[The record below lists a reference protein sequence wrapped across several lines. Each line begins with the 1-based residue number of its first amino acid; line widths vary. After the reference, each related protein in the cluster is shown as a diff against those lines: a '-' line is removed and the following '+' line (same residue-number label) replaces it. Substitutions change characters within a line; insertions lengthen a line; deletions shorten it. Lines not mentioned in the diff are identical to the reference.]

1 MLIPC
6 IILSICALLG
16 FFFSK
21 NKLVTVFLAFVVFSF
36 FYMSEDNYD
45 FINYKNIFEDA
56 QHKNQFGYEIGY
68 VYLNQLISQIG
79 LDYMAL
85 RCFIGILFVV
95 ILYFIIGKLTN
106 RPNIIWSAMIIF
118 PAMFDGML
126 LRNSLAMAI
135 SLIALFY
142 LMKCKNLRQYLI
154 PLSLFAL
161 AALFHSSYW
170 VMILFIPAWLYFNKR
185 KSFKIFLL
193 CVAAVYILSASL
205 SDYIFNI
212 FSYLSV
218 REAAIEK
225 YQTGMY
231 ANFTGA
237 AYNVVKYLF
246 ILSPVLLFRNWNNST
261 VPQKTYTRDFSAGL
275 LKLNILFSMILIP
288 QALAVNFSR
297 LFRMIVIFNYAY
309 MANQANERNLALK
322 SRLFTFSYA
331 IILLLLAFFESPT
344 TIVDV
349 LFMHLKTNTFLLSF

>member
-45 FINYKNIFEDA
+45 FINYENIFEDA
-56 QHKNQFGYEIGY
+56 QHKNRFGYEIGY

-106 RPNIIWSAMIIF
+106 RPNIVWSAMIIF
-118 PAMFDGML
+118 PAMFDGTL
-126 LRNSLAMAI
+126 LRNSPAMAI
-135 SLIALFY
+135 SMIALFY
-142 LMKCKNLRQYLI
+142 LLKCQSLKQYSI
-154 PLSLFAL
+154 PLSLFIL

-170 VMILFIPAWLYFNKR
+170 VMVLFIPAWIYLKKR
-185 KSFKIFLL
+185 KSFKIFLIFI
-193 CVAAVYILSASL
+193 AGAYILSTSI

-212 FSYLSV
+212 FSHLLV

-231 ANFTGA
+231 ANSTGV
-237 AYNVVKYLF
+237 AYNIVKYLF

-261 VPQKTYTRDFSAGL
+261 IPNTSSARDFSSGL

-297 LFRMIVIFNYAY
+297 LFRMIVIFNYVY
-309 MANQANERNLALK
+309 MANQANKENLALK

-344 TIVDV
+344 T
-349 LFMHLKTNTFLLSF
+349 LFDILYMHLSTNKFLLSI